1 MAIKIPS
8 KNIYGSPENPKVR
21 DNVIERIEV
30 GAVEV
35 VPDNEY
41 EVTIHNE
48 RIPIRVGSVNQSEGM
63 SNATIQNIAEYLPV
77 VAAGSRI
84 YDNYC
89 TITIKVKREKAN
101 SYVSKIYTGKKSDSK
116 ENYIQISKKFNQIA
130 YYYQSDNAYT
140 VTGDFTDTDKYGG
153 YFNFN
158 IIAYDDTV
166 VKKKLFEKNISSI
179 QNIRV
184 VFNLKDTDMENG
196 FVDKFETPTIT
207 EDNNYNVYTIND
219 SQMGTDYK
227 PAINAYQNLS
237 SLETDLGG
245 KLNITEDNDYYT
257 ISGLKIFVGRTTYSV
272 ASSLYAP
279 TPFSPPLS
287 YPAKVVEVQQNVL
300 QAEITIYGDT
310 IGIDLTDNTV
320 YINGKSAK
328 KVHSIDGNELMQT
341 SNYLLDSGES
351 AIDKMYG
358 ETKEHYKNGKETAKI
373 RCSIGDYFEE
383 NGKKVISIS
392 ENNGIPLEYQELEY
406 IESQGKTGAVLNSG
420 QYINTGYIPNGN
432 TEVEV
437 DFEVYSELNA
447 YAYGTIFGSR
457 EASTVGEYQVTTYM
471 AGGTGLHGTLRW
483 DTISYDA
490 GLVRNKRMQLSVN
503 DGYYSTTLPIRIE
516 LDGRAGFSGYP
527 LYIFALNQKNKAV
540 QFGRVRLYSFKI
552 KEERFMSGNEVLVRD
567 FVPCY
572 KKSTKEV
579 GLYDRVGKKFYP
591 NLGEGTFI
599 KGKEIKSKMCFE
611 EYDQVIPM
619 VYGADGQDK
628 PMSLTSDRK
637 PKVFE
642 VLGTNIF
649 YDGAVWQE
657 LSLQEV

>member
-1 MAIKIPS
+1 MAIIIPS
-8 KNIYGSPENPKVR
+8 KNIYGNQNPKVR

-48 RIPIRVGSVNQSEGM
+48 RIPIRVESVNQSEGM
-63 SNATIQNIAEYLPV
+63 SNATIQNIAGYLPV

-89 TITIKVKREKAN
+89 TITIKVKKEKAN
-101 SYVSKIYTGKKSDSK
+101 SYVSKIYTGKKSNSK

-166 VKKKLFEKNISSI
+166 VKEKLFEKNISSI

-245 KLNITEDNDYYT
+245 KLNIKEDNDYYT

-300 QAEITIYGDT
+300 QAEITVYGDT
-310 IGIDLTDNTV
+310 IGIDLTDKTV
-320 YINGKSAK
+320 YINGETAK
-328 KVHSIDGNELMQT
+328 KVHSVDGNELMQT
-341 SNYLLDSGES
+341 SNYFSYNGEN
-351 AIDKMYG
+351 AIESMFEITQGK
-358 ETKEHYKNGKETAKI
+358 YKQGKETATI
-373 RCSIGDYFEE
+373 RCSISDYYNYEDKSIAINSNKKNIISYPYLFGEKQTFHGITATHLGGGAILLQGTNTLGDYLFIDLMNKKIEE
-383 NGKKVISIS
+383 IVEDFVATSANNPNTKYGYTISMGQYPNS
-392 ENNGIPLEYQELEY
+392 DYNGIA
-406 IESQGKTGAVLNSG
+406 I
-420 QYINTGYIPNGN
+420 GY
-432 TEVEV
+432 
-437 DFEVYSELNA
+437 
-447 YAYGTIFGSR
+447 
-457 EASTVGEYQVTTYM
+457 TVNNNITW
-471 AGGTGLHGTLRW
+471 LRI
-483 DTISYDA
+483 DPY
-490 GLVRNKRMQLSVN
+490 
-503 DGYYSTTLPIRIE
+503 
-516 LDGRAGFSGYP
+516 
-527 LYIFALNQKNKAV
+527 
-540 QFGRVRLYSFKI
+540 
-552 KEERFMSGNEVLVRD
+552 
-567 FVPCY
+567 
-572 KKSTKEV
+572 
-579 GLYDRVGKKFYP
+579 
-591 NLGEGTFI
+591 
-599 KGKEIKSKMCFE
+599 KEINITIYPMLNKGGKIAFEDPVTPMCFSIG
-611 EYDQVIPM
+611 DKVIPM
-619 VYGADGQDK
+619 VYGADGKDR
-628 PMSLTSDRK
+628 PMSTYQHGSQK
-637 PKVFE
+637 IFQ
-642 VLGTNIF
+642 VLGTKIY